1 LNRSFLPL
9 IVFLYILPI
18 PVFSQEPKELQTQ
31 AGIEADSIFIINSFL
46 INVDGRT
53 RASIIADLCKF
64 ITGEKIRGVPGLE
77 KYIHDKTQIL
87 ENTRNFDSIS
97 IEYSV
102 GSQTNGE
109 YPVDLEINVKD
120 SNNTIVFPQPEYSS
134 KSGYDIRLILRN
146 QNFLGTLQ
154 PLKLDLGYIYDQFK
168 RRYFL
173 FILETNTVFSIFDLK
188 WKLKF
193 RNEFQYR
200 PDLDKVFY
208 YGNTTGISVNLPIQS
223 SNLIIGLNESFY
235 VNLENEDKYKPFY
248 GDTQEGFFISNNPYI
263 EWEIPTGIEIGNS
276 GMLYYIPYISF
287 IYNYEFSKWLLD
299 DIRKYPEV
307 YFGHLIGFSG
317 INWIKNFRKGTKIL
331 VSNGYEYS
339 FRNKN
344 YDLRPLDINIAF
356 TAINHFIV
364 KNDLF
369 GISSRLQFRHWFYSY
384 IYEEAGD
391 VLRGIA
397 DDELFANSVISL
409 NLDFPVKVLLF
420 RPSEWFNNNKLKLMN
435 FDLHLAPFID
445 IALYNHPE
453 NNSIK
458 DIKNIL
464 VTGGMEM
471 FIFPQIFRSFY
482 LRASFGYNF
491 SEVFLKNYIPA
502 STDKYEIYIGT
513 GLFY

>member
-1 LNRSFLPL
+1 MNKSFLPL
-9 IVFLYILPI
+9 IVFLYIFPI
-18 PVFSQEPKELQTQ
+18 PVSSQEPKELQTQ
-31 AGIEADSIFIINSFL
+31 AKVEADPVFIINSFV

-53 RASIIADLCKF
+53 RTSVISDLCKLK
-64 ITGEKIRGVPGLE
+64 TGEKIKGIYDLE
-77 KYIHDKTQIL
+77 KYIHEKKQLL
-87 ENTRNFDSIS
+87 ENTRNFESIS

-102 GSQTNGE
+102 GPQKNGE

-134 KSGYDIRLILRN
+134 KSGYDIRLILRDH
-146 QNFLGTLQ
+146 NFLGTLQ
-154 PLKLDLGYIYDQFK
+154 PLKMDLGYIYDQLQ

-173 FILETNTVFSIFDLK
+173 FILDTNTAINILDLK
-188 WKLKF
+188 WVLRFK
-193 RNEFQYR
+193 NELQYR

-208 YGNTTGISVNLPIQS
+208 YGNTTGLSVNLPIKS
-223 SNLIIGLNESFY
+223 SEMVIGINESFF

-263 EWEIPTGIEIGNS
+263 KWKIPVGIEIGNS
-276 GMLYYIPYISF
+276 GRLYYTPYLNYF
-287 IYNYEFSKWLLD
+287 YNLEFSKWPLD

-307 YFGHLIGFSG
+307 YFGHSIGFNG
-317 INWIKNFRKGTKIL
+317 IDWINNFRKGTKVL
-331 VSNGYEYS
+331 LSNGYEYS

-344 YDLRPLDINIAF
+344 YDLRPLDIKIDF

-369 GISSRLQFRHWFYSY
+369 GISSRLQFRYWFYSY

-397 DDELFANSVISL
+397 DDELYADSVISL
-409 NLDFPVKVLLF
+409 NMDFPLKVLMF
-420 RPSEWFNNNKLKLMN
+420 RPSEWFNNKKLKIIN

-445 IALYNHPE
+445 TAIYNHPE
-453 NNSIK
+453 NNNIK

-464 VTGGMEM
+464 FTGGLEA

-482 LRASFGYNF
+482 FRASFGYNF
-491 SEVFLKNYIPA
+491 SGNKSYIPA
-502 STDKYEIYIGT
+502 SSSKYEIYIGSE
-513 GLFY
+513 LFY